1 MFNQIL
7 MALKFGAA
15 SEFALVKGI
24 ELARAHDA
32 ELHIFHALDFTLN
45 ELEEDD
51 PKRVKMVEN
60 AQQQYDVKIKP
71 LLADFEKGY
80 FICLP
85 ADPAMKT
92 CKIARELNVDLIILG
107 CHQLPEKMCLG
118 RVDYIGMTILE
129 KAPCPVLL
137 VPLCE

>member
-24 ELARAHDA
+24 ELARLHDA

-45 ELEEDD
+45 ELEEND
-51 PKRVKMVEN
+51 PKRVKIVED
-60 AQQQYDVKIKP
+60 AHQQYDAKIKP
-71 LLADFEKGY
+71 LLGDFEKGY
-80 FICLP
+80 FVCLP

-92 CKIARELNVDLIILG
+92 CKMARDLNVDLIILG

>member
-45 ELEEDD
+45 ELDEDD
-51 PKRVKMVEN
+51 PKRVKMVED
-60 AQQQYDVKIKP
+60 AHQQYDAKIKP
-71 LLADFEKGY
+71 LLADFEKGL

-92 CKIARELNVDLIILG
+92 CKMARELNVDLIILG

-118 RVDYIGMTILE
+118 RVDYIGMTIR
-129 KAPCPVLL
+129 A
-137 VPLCE
+137 VPGDAGSAV